1 MAVAEEI
8 ELNAAPGTPATATSP
23 VESVRN
29 FVGTP
34 MGKNFMRALAVAA
47 IIAIGFALYMWNQPP
62 EYKVLFANFTDRD
75 GGAITA
81 ALDQMGVKHKFSD
94 GGQAILVPSEQ
105 VHDVRLKLASQG
117 LPKGGNVGFELMEN
131 QKLGVSQFLE
141 QVNFQRALEGELA
154 QTIESVAAVDTAR
167 VHLALPKPSVF
178 VRDQQ
183 KPTASVL
190 LNLHSGRALD
200 PAQVSAIVHLVAS
213 SVPELL
219 PSNVTLVD
227 QAGNLLTDTSKNN
240 PAGNTKNLDPNQLK
254 YVQQLQ
260 QSVIKQVESIINPIV
275 GEGNVR
281 AEATADV
288 DFSQVE
294 QANESYKPN
303 SPPEASAI
311 RSQQT
316 SETSGGGNANPSGVP
331 GALSN
336 QPPGVATAP
345 ITAPGNPAA
354 PGAPG
359 APAAGATAAAPA
371 PPTHKD
377 STTNYE
383 VDKTVRYEQKSMG
396 GLRRLSVAVVVNYR
410 RSVDPKT
417 GKVTVKALSPAEM
430 VQINNL
436 VKEAMGYNQQRGDSF
451 SVANSPFDGV
461 DKPGEITL
469 DWWRD
474 PANLPLAKELAKFLI
489 TALILLYLFIK
500 IVRPMLRPVFRKI
513 DDITADPEPE
523 EPVLPPE
530 EVELTDEILS
540 QQELAAMEETTAR
553 TYRDNLAMAKK
564 LAQEDPRVVANVIK
578 AWVGTND

>member
-8 ELNAAPGTPATATSP
+8 ELNPVPANAAASLQTFA
-23 VESVRN
+23 N
-29 FVGTP
+29 TP
-34 MGKNFMRALAVAA
+34 MGKNFLRGLGVAA
-47 IIAIGFALYMWNQPP
+47 LVAIAFALYMWNQAPD
-62 EYKVLFANFTDRD
+62 YRVLFSNYSDRD

-81 ALDQMGVKHKFSD
+81 ELDKLNIKHKFSD
-94 GGQAILVPSEQ
+94 GGTAILIPAEQ
-105 VHDVRLKLASQG
+105 VNDVRLKLAAAG

-154 QTIESVAAVDTAR
+154 RSIESVSAVDTAR

-178 VRDQQ
+178 VREQQ

-190 LNLHSGRALD
+190 LNLRAGRSLEQS
-200 PAQVSAIVHLVAS
+200 QVNAIIHLVAS
-213 SVPELL
+213 SVPELM

-227 QAGNLLTDTSKNN
+227 QAGNLLSDGKDKSAN
-240 PAGNTKNLDPNQLK
+240 AKNLDPNQLK
-254 YVQQLQ
+254 YVQQMQ
-260 QSVIKQVESIINPIV
+260 QSVVKQIESIIVPIV

-288 DFSQVE
+288 DFAQTE
-294 QANESYKPN
+294 QAAETYKPN
-303 SPPEASAI
+303 SPPAASAI

-316 SETSGGGNANPSGVP
+316 SETSGAGGGNPAGVP

-345 ITAPGNPAA
+345 LTAA
-354 PGAPG
+354 PTG
-359 APAAGATAAAPA
+359 APAAVAATSG
-371 PPTHKD
+371 PTHKD
-377 STTNYE
+377 ATTNFE

-410 RSVDPKT
+410 RLVDKN
-417 GKVTVKALSPAEM
+417 GKVSIKPISAEEM
-430 VQINNL
+430 IQINNL
-436 VKEAMGYNQQRGDSF
+436 VKEAMGYNKERGDSF

-461 DKPGEITL
+461 DKPVEASTAVE
-469 DWWRD
+469 WWRD

-513 DDITADPEPE
+513 DDFSAKPEVLEAVAHDEDE
-523 EPVLPPE
+523 E
-530 EVELTDEILS
+530 TDELVS
-540 QQELAAMEETTAR
+540 PVELAAMEEHAAR
-553 TYRDNLAMAKK
+553 GYRENLAMAKK
-564 LAQEDPRVVANVIK
+564 LASEDPRVVANVIK
-578 AWVGTND
+578 AWVGNND

>member
-8 ELNAAPGTPATATSP
+8 DVNRIPPEAAPARSP
-23 VESVRN
+23 VESVQA
-29 FVGTP
+29 FAKTP
-34 MGKNFMRALAVAA
+34 MGKNFLRGLGVAA
-47 IIAIGFALYMWNQPP
+47 LIAIGAALYMWNQPP
-62 EYKVLFANFTDRD
+62 EYKVLFSNFTDRD

-81 ALDQMGVKHKFSD
+81 SLDQLGIKHKFSE
-94 GGQAILVPSEQ
+94 GGGAILVPSEQ
-105 VHDVRLKLASQG
+105 VHDARLKLAAQG

-154 QTIESVAAVDTAR
+154 KSIESVSAVDTAR

-178 VRDQQ
+178 VREQQ

-190 LNLHSGRALD
+190 LNLHPGRGLD
-200 PAQVSAIVHLVAS
+200 QLQVSAIVHLVAS

-219 PSNVTLVD
+219 PINVTVVD
-227 QAGNLLTDTSKNN
+227 QAGTLLSNQEKDKDRANGIKS
-240 PAGNTKNLDPNQLK
+240 LDPNQLK

-260 QSVIKQVESIINPIV
+260 QSVIKQVESILLPIV

-288 DFSQVE
+288 DFSQSE
-294 QANESYKPN
+294 QAAETYKPN
-303 SPPEASAI
+303 SPPEASTI

-316 SETSGGGNANPSGVP
+316 SESTGAGNANPSGVP

-345 ITAPGNPAA
+345 LTAEA
-354 PGAPG
+354 PGA
-359 APAAGATAAAPA
+359 AAGAPTA
-371 PPTHKD
+371 PTQKE

-410 RSVDPKT
+410 RVIGKD
-417 GKVTVKALSPAEM
+417 GKVTVTPISPAEM

-436 VKEAMGYNQQRGDSF
+436 VKEAMGYNKDRGDSF
-451 SVANSPFDGV
+451 SVANSPFDGI
-461 DKPGEITL
+461 DRAPESKLE
-469 DWWRD
+469 WWRD

-489 TALILLYLFIK
+489 TALILLYIFIK
-500 IVRPMLRPVFRKI
+500 IVRPMLRPVMRKI
-513 DDITADPEPE
+513 DDFGAPPPVVEPE
-523 EPVLPPE
+523 LAK
-530 EVELTDEILS
+530 TDEENEVLLS
-540 QQELAAMEETTAR
+540 EAELEELEEDTAR
-553 TYRDNLAMAKK
+553 GYRENLAMARK

-578 AWVGTND
+578 AWVGNND

>member
-8 ELNAAPGTPATATSP
+8 DVNRIPPEPAPARSP
-23 VESVRN
+23 VESVQA
-29 FVGTP
+29 FAKTP
-34 MGKNFMRALAVAA
+34 MGKNFLRGLGVAA
-47 IIAIGFALYMWNQPP
+47 LIAIGVALYMWNQPP
-62 EYKVLFANFTDRD
+62 EYKVLFSNYTDRD

-81 ALDQMGVKHKFSD
+81 SLDQLGIKHKFSE
-94 GGQAILVPSEQ
+94 GGGAILVPTEQ
-105 VHDVRLKLASQG
+105 VHDARLKLAAQG

-154 QTIESVAAVDTAR
+154 KSIESVSAVDTAR

-178 VRDQQ
+178 VREQQ

-190 LNLHSGRALD
+190 LNLHPGRGLD
-200 PAQVSAIVHLVAS
+200 QLQVSAIVHLVAS

-219 PSNVTLVD
+219 PVNVTVVD
-227 QAGNLLTDTSKNN
+227 QAGTLLSNQEKDKDRANGIKS
-240 PAGNTKNLDPNQLK
+240 LDPNQLK

-260 QSVIKQVESIINPIV
+260 QSVIKQVESILLPIV

-288 DFSQVE
+288 DFSQSE
-294 QANESYKPN
+294 QAAETYKPN
-303 SPPEASAI
+303 SPPEASTI

-316 SETSGGGNANPSGVP
+316 SESTGAGNANPSGVP

-345 ITAPGNPAA
+345 LTAE
-354 PGAPG
+354 APG
-359 APAAGATAAAPA
+359 APAGAATAPSQ
-371 PPTHKD
+371 KE

-410 RSVDPKT
+410 RSFDKD
-417 GKVTVKALSPAEM
+417 GKVTVKPISPAEM

-436 VKEAMGYNQQRGDSF
+436 VKEAMGYNKERGDSF
-451 SVANSPFDGV
+451 SVANSPFDGI
-461 DKPGEITL
+461 DRAPEGKLE
-469 DWWRD
+469 WWRD

-489 TALILLYLFIK
+489 TALILLYIFIK
-500 IVRPMLRPVFRKI
+500 IVRPMLRPVMRKI
-513 DDITADPEPE
+513 DDFGAPPPVIEPE
-523 EPVLPPE
+523 LAKEGTENEVLLSEAELE
-530 EVELTDEILS
+530 EL
-540 QQELAAMEETTAR
+540 EEDTAR
-553 TYRDNLAMAKK
+553 GYRENLAMARK

-578 AWVGTND
+578 AWIGNNE

>member
-8 ELNAAPGTPATATSP
+8 ELNQPSPAPAPARSP
-23 VESVRN
+23 VESVQA
-29 FVGTP
+29 FAKTP
-34 MGKNFMRALAVAA
+34 MGKNFLRGLGVAA
-47 IIAIGFALYMWNQPP
+47 LIAIGVALYMWNQPP
-62 EYKVLFANFTDRD
+62 EYKVLFSNFTDRD

-81 ALDQMGVKHKFSD
+81 SLDQLGIKHKFSE
-94 GGQAILVPSEQ
+94 GGGAILVPSEQ
-105 VHDVRLKLASQG
+105 VHDARLKLAAQG

-154 QTIESVAAVDTAR
+154 KSIESVAAVDTAR

-178 VRDQQ
+178 VREQQ

-190 LNLHSGRALD
+190 LNLHPGRGLD
-200 PAQVSAIVHLVAS
+200 QLQVSAIVHLVAS

-219 PSNVTLVD
+219 PINVTVVD
-227 QAGNLLTDTSKNN
+227 QAGTLLSNQERDKDRANGIKS
-240 PAGNTKNLDPNQLK
+240 LDPNQLK

-260 QSVIKQVESIINPIV
+260 QSVIKQVESILLPIV

-288 DFSQVE
+288 DFSQSE
-294 QANESYKPN
+294 QAAETYKPN
-303 SPPEASAI
+303 SPPEASTI

-316 SETSGGGNANPSGVP
+316 SESTGAGNANPSGVP

-345 ITAPGNPAA
+345 LTAEA

-359 APAAGATAAAPA
+359 AGTPT
-371 PPTHKD
+371 PPSQKE

-410 RSVDPKT
+410 RNIAPD
-417 GKVTVKALSPAEM
+417 GKVTVTPISPAEM

-436 VKEAMGYNQQRGDSF
+436 VKEAMGYNKDRGDSF
-451 SVANSPFDGV
+451 SVANSPFDGIERAPEG
-461 DKPGEITL
+461 KLE
-469 DWWRD
+469 WWRD

-500 IVRPMLRPVFRKI
+500 IVRPMMRPVMRKI
-513 DDITADPEPE
+513 DDFGAPPPVIEPE
-523 EPVLPPE
+523 LPK
-530 EVELTDEILS
+530 TDEENEVLLS
-540 QQELAAMEETTAR
+540 EAELEELEEDTAR
-553 TYRDNLAMAKK
+553 SYRENLSMARK
-564 LAQEDPRVVANVIK
+564 LAQDDPRVVANVIK
-578 AWVGTND
+578 AWIGNND

>member
-1 MAVAEEI
+1 MAVAEELQ
-8 ELNAAPGTPATATSP
+8 LNPDATPAIPPTP
-23 VESVRN
+23 VESMRN
-29 FVGTP
+29 FAQSP
-34 MGKNFMRALAVAA
+34 MGKNFLRGLGVAA
-47 IIAIGFALYMWNQPP
+47 LIGIGIALYMWNQPP
-62 EYKVLFANFTDRD
+62 EYRVLFSNFTDRD

-81 ALDQMGVKHKFSD
+81 SLDQLNIKHKFSE
-94 GGQAILVPSEQ
+94 GGGAILVPAEQ
-105 VHDVRLKLASQG
+105 VHDARLKLAAQG

-154 QTIESVAAVDTAR
+154 KSIQSVAAVDSAR

-178 VRDQQ
+178 VREQQ

-190 LNLHSGRALD
+190 LNLHPGRALD
-200 PAQVSAIVHLVAS
+200 QLQVSAIIHLVAS

-219 PSNVTLVD
+219 PANVTLVD
-227 QAGNLLTDTSKNN
+227 QAGNLLSDNGKDKSAVGKE
-240 PAGNTKNLDPNQLK
+240 KNLDPNQLK

-260 QSVIKQVESIINPIV
+260 LSVIKQIESILTPIV
-275 GEGNVR
+275 GENNVR

-294 QANESYKPN
+294 QAAETYKPN
-303 SPPEASAI
+303 SPPELSSI

-316 SETSGGGNANPSGVP
+316 SETNGAASANPGGVP

-345 ITAPGNPAA
+345 LTAAA
-354 PGAPG
+354 PTG
-359 APAAGATAAAPA
+359 APAAGPTG
-371 PPTHKD
+371 PTHKD
-377 STTNYE
+377 ATTNYE

-410 RSVDPKT
+410 RTVDKA
-417 GKVTVKALSPAEM
+417 GKVTVKPISPADM

-436 VKEAMGYNQQRGDSF
+436 VKEAMGYNKERGDSF
-451 SVANSPFDGV
+451 SVANSAFEGIDRPA
-461 DKPGEITL
+461 EATL
-469 DWWRD
+469 EWWRD
-474 PANLPLAKELAKFLI
+474 AANLPLAKELAKFLI

-513 DDITADPEPE
+513 DDFSA
-523 EPVLPPE
+523 PPLIE
-530 EVELTDEILS
+530 EVVEDEAEKVDEELITK
-540 QQELAAMEETTAR
+540 QELAIIEENTAR
-553 TYRDNLAMAKK
+553 GYRENLAMAKK
-564 LAQEDPRVVANVIK
+564 LAAEDPRVVANVIK
-578 AWVGTND
+578 AWIGNND

>member
-1 MAVAEEI
+1 MAVAEEV
-8 ELNAAPGTPATATSP
+8 ELNQPSPAPAPARSP
-23 VESVRN
+23 VESVQA
-29 FVGTP
+29 FAKTP
-34 MGKNFMRALAVAA
+34 MGKNFLRGLGVAA
-47 IIAIGFALYMWNQPP
+47 LIAIGVALYMWNQPP
-62 EYKVLFANFTDRD
+62 EYKVLFSNFTDRD

-81 ALDQMGVKHKFSD
+81 SLDQLGIKHKFSE
-94 GGQAILVPSEQ
+94 GGGAILVPSEQ
-105 VHDVRLKLASQG
+105 VHDARLKLAAQG

-154 QTIESVAAVDTAR
+154 KSIESVAAVDTAR

-190 LNLHSGRALD
+190 LNLHPGRGLD
-200 PAQVSAIVHLVAS
+200 QLQVSAIVHLVAS

-219 PSNVTLVD
+219 PINVTVVD
-227 QAGNLLTDTSKNN
+227 QAGSLLSNQERDKDRANGIKS
-240 PAGNTKNLDPNQLK
+240 LDPNQLK

-260 QSVIKQVESIINPIV
+260 QSVIKQVESILLPIV

-288 DFSQVE
+288 DFSQSE
-294 QANESYKPN
+294 QAAETYKPN
-303 SPPEASAI
+303 SPPEASTI

-316 SETSGGGNANPSGVP
+316 SESTGAGNANPSGVP

-345 ITAPGNPAA
+345 LTAEA

-359 APAAGATAAAPA
+359 AGAPTA
-371 PPTHKD
+371 PTQKE

-410 RSVDPKT
+410 RNIAPD
-417 GKVTVKALSPAEM
+417 GKVTVTPISPAEM

-436 VKEAMGYNQQRGDSF
+436 VKEAMGYNKDRGDSF
-451 SVANSPFDGV
+451 SVANSPFDGIERAPEG
-461 DKPGEITL
+461 KLE
-469 DWWRD
+469 WWRD

-500 IVRPMLRPVFRKI
+500 IVRPMLRPVMRKI
-513 DDITADPEPE
+513 DDFGAPPPVIEPE
-523 EPVLPPE
+523 LPK
-530 EVELTDEILS
+530 TDEENEVLLS
-540 QQELAAMEETTAR
+540 EAELEELEEDTAR
-553 TYRDNLAMAKK
+553 SYRENLSMARK
-564 LAQEDPRVVANVIK
+564 LAQDDPRVVANVIK
-578 AWVGTND
+578 AWIGNND

>member
-8 ELNAAPGTPATATSP
+8 ELNQPPPAPAPTRTP
-23 VESVRN
+23 VESVQA
-29 FVGTP
+29 FAKTP
-34 MGKNFMRALAVAA
+34 MGKNFLRGLGVAA
-47 IIAIGFALYMWNQPP
+47 LIAIGVALYMWNQPP
-62 EYKVLFANFTDRD
+62 EYKVLFSNFTDRD

-81 ALDQMGVKHKFSD
+81 SLDQLGIKHKFSE
-94 GGQAILVPSEQ
+94 GGGAILVPTEQ
-105 VHDVRLKLASQG
+105 VHDARLKLAAQG

-154 QTIESVAAVDTAR
+154 KSIESVSAVDTAR
-167 VHLALPKPSVF
+167 VHLALPKPQVF

-190 LNLHSGRALD
+190 LNLHPGRGLD
-200 PAQVSAIVHLVAS
+200 QLQVSAIVHLVAS

-219 PSNVTLVD
+219 PINVTVVD
-227 QAGNLLTDTSKNN
+227 QAGSLLSNQERDKDRANGIKS
-240 PAGNTKNLDPNQLK
+240 LDPNQLK

-260 QSVIKQVESIINPIV
+260 QSVIKQVESILLPIV

-288 DFSQVE
+288 DFSQSE
-294 QANESYKPN
+294 QAAETYKPN
-303 SPPEASAI
+303 SPPEASTI

-316 SETSGGGNANPSGVP
+316 SESTGAGNANPSGVP

-345 ITAPGNPAA
+345 LTAEA

-359 APAAGATAAAPA
+359 AGA
-371 PPTHKD
+371 PTQPSQKE

-410 RSVDPKT
+410 RNIAAD
-417 GKVTVKALSPAEM
+417 GKVTVTPISPAEM

-436 VKEAMGYNQQRGDSF
+436 VKEAMGYNKDRGDSF
-451 SVANSPFDGV
+451 SVANSPFDGI
-461 DKPGEITL
+461 DRAPEGKLE
-469 DWWRD
+469 WWRD

-489 TALILLYLFIK
+489 TALILLYIFIK
-500 IVRPMLRPVFRKI
+500 IVRPMLRPVMRKI
-513 DDITADPEPE
+513 DDFGAPPPVIEPE
-523 EPVLPPE
+523 LPKTDAENEVLLSEAELE
-530 EVELTDEILS
+530 EL
-540 QQELAAMEETTAR
+540 EEDTAR
-553 TYRDNLAMAKK
+553 GYRENLAMARK
-564 LAQEDPRVVANVIK
+564 LAQDDPRVVANIIK
-578 AWVGTND
+578 AWIGNND

>member
-8 ELNAAPGTPATATSP
+8 ELNQPPPAPVPARTP
-23 VESVRN
+23 VESVQA
-29 FVGTP
+29 FAKTP
-34 MGKNFMRALAVAA
+34 MGKNFLRGLGVAA
-47 IIAIGFALYMWNQPP
+47 LIAIGVALYMWNQPP
-62 EYKVLFANFTDRD
+62 EYKVLFSNFTDRD

-81 ALDQMGVKHKFSD
+81 SLDQLGIKHKFSE
-94 GGQAILVPSEQ
+94 GGGAILVPTEQ
-105 VHDVRLKLASQG
+105 VHDARLKLAAQG

-154 QTIESVAAVDTAR
+154 KSIESVSAVDTAR

-190 LNLHSGRALD
+190 LNLHPGRGLD
-200 PAQVSAIVHLVAS
+200 QLQVSAIVHLVAS

-219 PSNVTLVD
+219 PINVTVVD
-227 QAGNLLTDTSKNN
+227 QAGSLLSNQERDKDRANGIKS
-240 PAGNTKNLDPNQLK
+240 LDPNQLK

-260 QSVIKQVESIINPIV
+260 QSVIKQVESILLPIV

-288 DFSQVE
+288 DFSQSE
-294 QANESYKPN
+294 QAAETYKPN
-303 SPPEASAI
+303 SPPEASTI

-316 SETSGGGNANPSGVP
+316 SESTGAGNANPSGVP

-345 ITAPGNPAA
+345 LTAEA

-359 APAAGATAAAPA
+359 AGT
-371 PPTHKD
+371 PTQPSQKE

-410 RSVDPKT
+410 RNIAAD
-417 GKVTVKALSPAEM
+417 GKVTVTPISPAEM

-436 VKEAMGYNQQRGDSF
+436 VKEAMGYNKDRGDSF
-451 SVANSPFDGV
+451 SVANSPFDGI
-461 DKPGEITL
+461 DRAPEGKLE
-469 DWWRD
+469 WWRD

-489 TALILLYLFIK
+489 TALILLYIFIK
-500 IVRPMLRPVFRKI
+500 IVRPMLRPVMRKI
-513 DDITADPEPE
+513 DDFGAPPPVIEPE
-523 EPVLPPE
+523 LAK
-530 EVELTDEILS
+530 TDEENEVLLS
-540 QQELAAMEETTAR
+540 EAELDELEEDTAR
-553 TYRDNLAMAKK
+553 SYRDNLAMARK
-564 LAQEDPRVVANVIK
+564 LAQDDPRVVANVIK
-578 AWVGTND
+578 AWIGNND

>member
-8 ELNAAPGTPATATSP
+8 ELNQPSPAPVPARTP
-23 VESVRN
+23 VESVQA
-29 FVGTP
+29 FAKTP
-34 MGKNFMRALAVAA
+34 MGKNFLRGLGVAA
-47 IIAIGFALYMWNQPP
+47 LIAIGVALYMWNQPP
-62 EYKVLFANFTDRD
+62 EYKVLFSNFTDRD

-81 ALDQMGVKHKFSD
+81 SLDQLGIKHKFSE
-94 GGQAILVPSEQ
+94 GGGAILVPSEQ
-105 VHDVRLKLASQG
+105 VHDARLKLAAQG

-154 QTIESVAAVDTAR
+154 KSIESVAAVDTAR

-190 LNLHSGRALD
+190 LNLHPGRGLD
-200 PAQVSAIVHLVAS
+200 QLQVSAIVHLVAS

-219 PSNVTLVD
+219 PINVTVVD
-227 QAGNLLTDTSKNN
+227 QAGSLLSNQERDKDRANGIKS
-240 PAGNTKNLDPNQLK
+240 LDPNQLK

-260 QSVIKQVESIINPIV
+260 QSVIKQVESILLPIV

-288 DFSQVE
+288 DFSQSE
-294 QANESYKPN
+294 QAAETYKPN
-303 SPPEASAI
+303 SPPEASTI

-316 SETSGGGNANPSGVP
+316 SESSGAGNANASGVP

-345 ITAPGNPAA
+345 LTAEA

-359 APAAGATAAAPA
+359 AAAAALPSQ
-371 PPTHKD
+371 KE

-410 RSVDPKT
+410 RNIAAD
-417 GKVTVKALSPAEM
+417 GKVTVTPISPAEM

-436 VKEAMGYNQQRGDSF
+436 VKEAMGYNKDRGDSF
-451 SVANSPFDGV
+451 SVANSPFDGI
-461 DKPGEITL
+461 DRLPESKLE
-469 DWWRD
+469 WWRD
-474 PANLPLAKELAKFLI
+474 RANLPLAKELAKFLI

-500 IVRPMLRPVFRKI
+500 IVRPMLRPVMRKI
-513 DDITADPEPE
+513 DDFGAPPPAIEPE
-523 EPVLPPE
+523 LPKTGEENEVLLSEAQLE
-530 EVELTDEILS
+530 ELEAD
-540 QQELAAMEETTAR
+540 TAR
-553 TYRDNLAMAKK
+553 GYRENLAMARK
-564 LAQEDPRVVANVIK
+564 LAQDDPRVVANVIK
-578 AWVGTND
+578 AWIGNND